1 MSKQSIYRTVGVYPA
16 QQFFHVESDG
26 SVRLVASLTE
36 DAQRNVVYQVSY
48 RVLVISS
55 FSIESFSFCWFLCL
69 IVYANVYFYYSWLY
83 KPMTH

>member
-36 DAQRNVVYQVSY
+36 DAQRNVVYQVRY
-48 RVLVISS
+48 YVLIISS
-55 FSIESFSFCWFLCL
+55 LTIESFSFCWFLCIASL
-69 IVYANVYFYYSWLY
+69 CM
-83 KPMTH
+83 PMSTFIIADHTSL